1 MSNLEVVSNSVVLA
15 GTTPSLTVQC
25 PTGKV
30 ALSGGAQVD
39 VYFAGTLFLRTSAP
53 VVSNGLP
60 VGWTAVVT
68 TTNGASIPSTW
79 QATLTVW
86 ATCATVQ

>member
-1 MSNLEVVSNSVVLA
+1 VTGVEVVTDSVVLT
-15 GTTPSLTVQC
+15 GTMPSLTVSC

-39 VYFAGTLFLRTSAP
+39 VYFAGTLVLRTSAP
-53 VVSNGLP
+53 VVSSGLP
-60 VGWTAVVT
+60 VGWFAVVT

-79 QATLTVW
+79 QATLTVS
-86 ATCATVQ
+86 AVCASVQ